1 MYDSKLKCWVSANY
15 APDLVK
21 QCLDAAHTKDPEV
34 LFIIA
39 DHYLSEGRKGN
50 HTADAVYAMETAAKQ
65 DYVDAALGMGQMYHH
80 GWGVHKSQKKAIYW
94 YEIAAKLGS
103 SEAEAYIAK
112 LRRRRKAAILSA
124 ALTFTAAAVGLA
136 LVLLLPKLFPDSPA
150 PAAPSADAPPEITL
164 PDGVLVGEDTELV
177 TVTSARD
184 FSTALADIIKEN
196 DTELVISGEQSTNRL
211 ILRFEGSGIDLSAF
225 PAATVIAN
233 DNSKLVIIQFTSE
246 AEAKACLEALKKM
259 TNVEFAETDEYEQY
273 SSDINYNSEV
283 NSNQIN
289 ASAPTYHSQYSGFD
303 YYTWGATFLG
313 IDQMVGWTMQHPNQS
328 ITVAVVD
335 TGTQY
340 HQDFGDRLLPGA
352 DLADPSNSDGWGDTN
367 GHGTHV
373 AGTILDCTQGL
384 DVKVL
389 PCRVFIGQS
398 TSASII
404 ALGIE
409 YATDEKV
416 DVMNLSLG
424 GPCHAAK
431 ESAVKRALNEGIVVI
446 VSAGND
452 AIEIESNGVC
462 PAHITDAIIVSACDS
477 NGDLASFTNFGDA
490 VDVCAPGFDVV
501 SYYLDGSLASLS
513 GTSMSAPHI
522 SAMAA
527 IILANAPHKSIEQI
541 EKYLGDYSINPGD
554 ADYYGDGIPCGRY
567 FAGD

>member
-1 MYDSKLKCWVSANY
+1 MMYDSKLKCWVSANY

-103 SEAEAYIAK
+103 SEAEAYITK
-112 LRRRRKAAILSA
+112 LRRRRKAAILST

-259 TNVEFAETDEYEQY
+259 TNVKFAETDEYVDY
-273 SSDINYNSEV
+273 FSSTSP
-283 NSNQIN
+283 Q
-289 ASAPTYHSQYSGFD
+289 PTANTTKYQSQYTGFD
-303 YYTWGATFLG
+303 YYSWGATFLEL
-313 IDQMVGWTMQHPNQS
+313 DQMVAWTMTQPTQE

-340 HQDFGDRLLPGA
+340 HPDFGDRLLPGV
-352 DLADPSNSDGWGDTN
+352 DMVDPSAPNGWGDTD
-367 GHGTHV
+367 GHGTNV
-373 AGTILDCTQGL
+373 GGIILECTQGL
-384 DVKVL
+384 DVNVL
-389 PCRVFIGQS
+389 PIRIEFGLV
-398 TSASII
+398 TSVSII
-404 ALGIE
+404 SLAIE
-409 YATDEKV
+409 HAIDEKV
-416 DVMNLSLG
+416 DVLNLSLG
-424 GPCHAAK
+424 GGCFDAIH
-431 ESAVKRALNEGIVVI
+431 SATERAIQEGLVVVI
-446 VSAGND
+446 AAGND
-452 AIEIESNGVC
+452 SIEVESNGIC
-462 PAHITDAIIVSACDS
+462 PAHITDGITVSACDS
-477 NGDLASFTNFGDA
+477 TGTPAYFTNYGNCI
-490 VDVCAPGFDVV
+490 DVCAPGYEIVG
-501 SYYLDGSLASLS
+501 YYLNGGFAACS
-513 GTSMSAPHI
+513 GTSQAAPHI